1 MKPHALPCLP
11 RPVSAPSP
19 SPPSLLARRLFSLSG
34 VAPLGAF
41 LALHLALNESAVWKY
56 NAFVRVVAAIDRTP
70 VLRLLEV
77 IVIFVPLTWHAAFGL
92 WLVAS
97 GRPLAPAS
105 PYPAR
110 LRLAVRVTGVL
121 ATAFL
126 AMHLPEFRFRMAGAR
141 LGGGELASLL
151 AADLSSTSHGVP
163 WRGVAYLAG
172 TGCVAFHFA
181 AGLWGFSAASRL
193 GRNSVVGRRRAAWGA
208 AALGAVIWLAFV
220 NIVAFHAT
228 GAAVIG
234 GPMSESLGGEH
245 EPCPAPP
252 AK

>member
-1 MKPHALPCLP
+1 
-11 RPVSAPSP
+11 
-19 SPPSLLARRLFSLSG
+19 LSG
-34 VAPLGAF
+34 VVPLGAF
-41 LALHLALNESAVWKY
+41 LALHLALNESAVWSY
-56 NAFVRVVAAIDRTP
+56 NAFVRVVGAIDRTP
-70 VLRLLEV
+70 LLRLLEAV
-77 IVIFVPLTWHAAFGL
+77 FIFVPLAWHAAFGL
-92 WLVAS
+92 WLVVS

-141 LGGGELASLL
+141 LGGGELATLL
-151 AADLSSTSHGVP
+151 AAELSSTSHGVP

-181 AGLWGFSAASRL
+181 AGFWGFFAASRL
-193 GRNSVVGRRRAAWGA
+193 GRNGAVGRRRAAWGA
-208 AALGAVIWLAFV
+208 AALGAAIWLAFA
-220 NIVAFHAT
+220 NIVVFHAT

-234 GPMSESLGGEH
+234 RPISESLGGAQV
-245 EPCPAPP
+245 PCPTP
-252 AK
+252 AGK